1 MVAAQFDTLLHTQ
14 TEIKTMHPHRNH
26 QPARATP
33 RWVTIAQTLFVAAI
47 VAALTVI
54 TILEL
59 SK

>member
-1 MVAAQFDTLLHTQ
+1 MQ
-14 TEIKTMHPHRNH
+14 TYRNH
-26 QPARATP
+26 TPARPTS